1 MKHWR
6 EYIKPVLVLLAI
18 AAVSAF
24 LLAVVDHVTAPTI
37 AENNRKS
44 TYETYYKVLP
54 EADSFTALDCDIDGV
69 TAVLKADNG
78 AGYVVTAQS
87 RGYGGQ
93 VPAAVSFD
101 ENGNII
107 RVIMMANSETP
118 GLGQKVTLPSFYD
131 QFAGKKAEKMTV
143 EGIDAVS
150 GATISSRASV
160 AAINLAVEAYQTI
173 CGGDAS

>member
-1 MKHWR
+1 MKNWR

-69 TAVLKADNG
+69 AAVLKADNG

-93 VPAAVSFD
+93 VPAA
-101 ENGNII
+101 G
-107 RVIMMANSETP
+107 R
-118 GLGQKVTLPSFYD
+118 
-131 QFAGKKAEKMTV
+131 
-143 EGIDAVS
+143 
-150 GATISSRASV
+150 
-160 AAINLAVEAYQTI
+160 
-173 CGGDAS
+173 